1 MGAEQNFYARLDK
14 LTQDFER
21 FEAEQNN
28 RLAGILA
35 NQPRQM
41 DIADRFDSIH
51 RRPENVL
58 EQFPPWEADPAVP
71 VAQNVEV
78 IKEDQKVAETHLAV
92 RFTNPDPAQVS
103 HFEVYVTRSSF
114 DNEEPA
120 KVWEG
125 RNSPAVFTVSA
136 DIDTTVVGRV
146 RTVMKGGVGG
156 SDYESSPS
164 FAASI
169 LKLGIGASDIINES
183 IGDAK
188 LDRVTDPI
196 AILSADITS
205 LTAGKIS
212 AGSIAS
218 DVAVLGTVLAGQI
231 QTGSIAADVAVLG
244 TVAAG
249 QIQAGSIASDVA
261 VLGTVAAGQI
271 QAGTIASNV
280 AVLGTVVASQI
291 AAGTISA
298 VNVSAG
304 TYSLISGS
312 ETMTIDGTNGFRQ
325 VSSGGTPNTTTIHNG
340 KTEAT
345 DGGTNLLRLTP
356 TAITLNNNA
365 ATDTYVHIRKD
376 STEGGYIELKNN
388 SDEYGAILQ
397 AEAGAGGRLTI
408 YNGTSTTSVGK
419 VGVIVTGDGLNLGQ
433 ADSGYIRVNNAAGT
447 AKVELGVQ
455 SGGNDG
461 KIAALGTTIADIVA
475 WIDSTHYSLSRAS
488 STAALNGLYVNG
500 NQVVG
505 PRETDPGSSPTTEQ
519 LRQVLLGHGLI

>member
-125 RNSPAVFTVSA
+125 RNSPAVFSVSA

-169 LKLGIGASDIINES
+169 LKLGVGASDIINES

-304 TYSLISGS
+304 TFSLTSGNN
-312 ETMTIDGTNGFRQ
+312 TMSIDGTNGFSIDNTVIDVFAALDNGQFSIRNMISNNRQ
-325 VSSGGTPNTTTIHNG
+325 TFIDVDTVKGLNSNGNIAWRLRSDTEDLGEANSGYLAISDAVASDRVELGVT
-340 KTEAT
+340 
-345 DGGTNLLRLTP
+345 GG
-356 TAITLNNNA
+356 NN
-365 ATDTYVHIRKD
+365 
-376 STEGGYIELKNN
+376 GYI
-388 SDEYGAILQ
+388 
-397 AEAGAGGRLTI
+397 
-408 YNGTSTTSVGK
+408 SVTNDTGSES
-419 VGVIVTGDGLNLGQ
+419 VIVGSDGNLGQ
-433 ADSGYIRVNNAAGT
+433 ADSGYVACNNAAGT
-447 AKVELGVQ
+447 VKAQMGVQ
-455 SGGNDG
+455 SGGADG
-461 KIAALGTTIADIVA
+461 KIAAVGTTTVDIVA
-475 WIDSTHYSLSRAS
+475 WIDGTHYSLSRAS
-488 STAALNGLYVNG
+488 STAASNGLYVNG

>member
-1 MGAEQNFYARLDK
+1 
-14 LTQDFER
+14 
-21 FEAEQNN
+21 
-28 RLAGILA
+28 
-35 NQPRQM
+35 
-41 DIADRFDSIH
+41 
-51 RRPENVL
+51 
-58 EQFPPWEADPAVP
+58 
-71 VAQNVEV
+71 
-78 IKEDQKVAETHLAV
+78 
-92 RFTNPDPAQVS
+92 
-103 HFEVYVTRSSF
+103 
-114 DNEEPA
+114 
-120 KVWEG
+120 
-125 RNSPAVFTVSA
+125 
-136 DIDTTVVGRV
+136 
-146 RTVMKGGVGG
+146 
-156 SDYESSPS
+156 
-164 FAASI
+164 
-169 LKLGIGASDIINES
+169 
-183 IGDAK
+183 
-188 LDRVTDPI
+188 
-196 AILSADITS
+196 
-205 LTAGKIS
+205 
-212 AGSIAS
+212 
-218 DVAVLGTVLAGQI
+218 
-231 QTGSIAADVAVLG
+231 
-244 TVAAG
+244 
-249 QIQAGSIASDVA
+249 
-261 VLGTVAAGQI
+261 
-271 QAGTIASNV
+271 
-280 AVLGTVVASQI
+280 
-291 AAGTISA
+291 
-298 VNVSAG
+298 
-304 TYSLISGS
+304 
-312 ETMTIDGTNGFRQ
+312 MTIDGTNGFRQ

-475 WIDSTHYSLSRAS
+475 WIDNTHYSLSRAS